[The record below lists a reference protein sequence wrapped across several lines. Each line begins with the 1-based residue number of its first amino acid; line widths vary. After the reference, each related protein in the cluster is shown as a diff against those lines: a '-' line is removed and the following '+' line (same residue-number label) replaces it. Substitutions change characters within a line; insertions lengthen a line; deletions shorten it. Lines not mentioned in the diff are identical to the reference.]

1 MKDKIKIPVCHS
13 RLCVIWPLF
22 YMLGIFLLSSIPD
35 QGTANVTL
43 NPLVWISPNV
53 QNFLHVPVY
62 GGLACLWF
70 WALRHWVAKS
80 GLKYV
85 VAVILTLGY
94 GLVDEWHQTFIPGR
108 YGSFTD
114 VSLDVVGAIS
124 GLLIYRA
131 WFSDEQIT

>member
-13 RLCVIWPLF
+13 RLCVIGPLF

-35 QGTANVTL
+35 QGAASVTL
-43 NPLVWISPNV
+43 NPLLWISPNV

-70 WALRHWVAKS
+70 WSLRHWVAKS
-80 GLKYV
+80 GLKYA
-85 VAVILTLGY
+85 VAILLTLGY

-114 VSLDVVGAIS
+114 VSLDVVGAVS

-131 WFSDEQIT
+131 WFSDGQIA

>member
-1 MKDKIKIPVCHS
+1 M
-13 RLCVIWPLF
+13 
-22 YMLGIFLLSSIPD
+22 
-35 QGTANVTL
+35 
-43 NPLVWISPNV
+43 
-53 QNFLHVPVY
+53 
-62 GGLACLWF
+62 
-70 WALRHWVAKS
+70 
-80 GLKYV
+80 
-85 VAVILTLGY
+85 TLGY